1 MTAHLP
7 KQARKGIDGEY
18 TTALRIQRVISQ
30 TILEG
35 NEGQQPVKPAD
46 LAALARAW
54 DILAERKRILKGR
67 PLPGSLKPTTPR
79 KGPQTLDVS
88 PVEE

>member
-7 KQARKGIDGEY
+7 AKPRKGIDGEY

-30 TILEG
+30 AILD
-35 NEGQQPVKPAD
+35 GQGMKPAD

-67 PLPGSLKPTTPR
+67 PLPGSLKPTTAKADKP
-79 KGPQTLDVS
+79 TLDVE
-88 PVEE
+88 PLDGGGR